1 MIALI
6 LLHSLQRPL
15 LYLTSHDFMMLSH
28 NNYVSG
34 ALSLEPIQLFSIE
47 VSRFLS
53 RHNTVNIY
61 QLSLTCNLA
70 LLQLISDMLSEP
82 VECRAWRGC
91 IVSPLPP
98 PPDSL
103 FIGQHTHVVAPQRH

>member
-1 MIALI
+1 MIVLI
-6 LLHSLQRPL
+6 PLRSLRRPL
-15 LYLTSHDFMMLSH
+15 FYLTSHDFMMLSH
-28 NNYVSG
+28 NNYVSR
-34 ALSLEPIQLFSIE
+34 ALSLQPIQLFSIK

-53 RHNTVNIY
+53 RHNAVNIY

-70 LLQLISDMLSEP
+70 LLQLIPDMLSEP
-82 VECRAWRGC
+82 VECCAWRGC
-91 IVSPLPP
+91 IVSLLPP

>member
-1 MIALI
+1 M
-6 LLHSLQRPL
+6 SP
-15 LYLTSHDFMMLSH
+15 
-28 NNYVSG
+28 G

-70 LLQLISDMLSEP
+70 ALQLIPDMLSEP
-82 VECRAWRGC
+82 PERCAWRGY
-91 IVSPLPP
+91 IVTPLPPPP

>member
-6 LLHSLQRPL
+6 LLRSLRRPL
-15 LYLTSHDFMMLSH
+15 LYLTSHDFMTLSQ

-34 ALSLEPIQLFSIE
+34 ALSLGPFQLFSIE

-53 RHNTVNIY
+53 RVNIY

-70 LLQLISDMLSEP
+70 LLQLIPDMLSEP
-82 VECRAWRGC
+82 AECCAWRGC